1 MSRKFI
7 YILVAMAFVFFLISL
22 LVFFQSKG
30 DDKDQPGREVVE
42 ETVQEEPVSA
52 EMLAVKLFFFVNNS
66 SYMRPVAA
74 EFKRSLV
81 SHENYRKLVDLLL
94 IGKKDF
100 ISPIPEGL
108 QLRTLYF
115 LKNKGLLILDFS
127 EELGSS
133 FPGGSRG
140 ELEFIYFFVDNLCYN
155 FKEIKKVKFMIAGN
169 EYSTISGHIDLE
181 YPFYPNFSYLRD

>member
-1 MSRKFI
+1 M
-7 YILVAMAFVFFLISL
+7 
-22 LVFFQSKG
+22 
-30 DDKDQPGREVVE
+30 VE
-42 ETVQEEPVSA
+42 ETVQEEPNQSETV
-52 EMLAVKLFFFVNNS
+52 AVKLFFFVNNS

-74 EFKRSLV
+74 EFERSPIP
-81 SHENYRKLVDLLL
+81 HDNYRKLVNLLL

-115 LKNKGLLILDFS
+115 LKKKGLLVLDFN

-155 FKEIKKVKFMIAGN
+155 FREIKKVKFMIAGN
-169 EYSTISGHIDLE
+169 EYRTIAGHIDLE
-181 YPFYPNFSYLRD
+181 YPFYPNFRYLRDR